1 VFAAATLLLGCS
13 DALPTGPAQAPA
25 PQSAI
30 APMSLEGQYLP
41 LSGLIGVRVGNAR
54 DGWIGVRVGNAR
66 DGWYAIEGTVEY
78 LWVDQPT
85 LSPLTKELRLRTEA
99 KMSCVSDPERT
110 AQFLT
115 ATTDVIDLQKA
126 NDPIV
131 KRYHVTGASESF
143 DLVLVLQSKDGDM
156 TLRDMWLE
164 RTTGGGHIS
173 DNR

>member
-1 VFAAATLLLGCS
+1 MGVEMKATGLAIVFAAATLLLGCS

-41 LSGLIGVRVGNAR
+41 LSGL
-54 DGWIGVRVGNAR
+54 IGVRVGNAR